1 LTRVLATGTF
11 DLLHP
16 GHLYFLE
23 QAKSLGDELYVI
35 VSRDRNVRHKP
46 SPILPEEQRLL
57 MVRSLKPVD
66 YAILGSLTDYFETL
80 EIIRPDILVLGHD
93 QHFEEQELKDALKK
107 RGFAPQIVRLSLKDE
122 NFCSSRTIVSEIM
135 KRQKNE

>member
-23 QAKSLGDELYVI
+23 QAKALGDELYVI
-35 VSRDRNVRHKP
+35 VSRDQNVRHKP
-46 SPILPEEQRLL
+46 SPFIPEEQRLL

-66 YAILGSLTDYFETL
+66 HAILGSLTDYFEP
-80 EIIRPDILVLGHD
+80 IKSIRPDILVLGHD

-107 RGFAPQIVRLSLKDE
+107 RGFDPKIIRLPAKDE
-122 NFCSSRTIVSEIM
+122 SFCSSRTIVSEIM
-135 KRQKNE
+135 KRQKTE